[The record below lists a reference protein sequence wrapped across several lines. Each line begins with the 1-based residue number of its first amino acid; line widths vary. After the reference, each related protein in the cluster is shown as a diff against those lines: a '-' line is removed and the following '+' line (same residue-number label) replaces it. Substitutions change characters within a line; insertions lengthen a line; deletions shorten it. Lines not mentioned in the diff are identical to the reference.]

1 MIRSHVTKITKT
13 EGGEQSRSL
22 RRAGP
27 LAIDATR
34 SSVMKEGRTI
44 ALRPKEFEILDFLA
58 KHPGRIFSKEELFTR
73 VWGMDYL
80 GDDNTIMVHI
90 RRLRVKIEEDP
101 SNPQLIE
108 TLWGRGYRLNIS

>member
-1 MIRSHVTKITKT
+1 MIRSKGTNGMGT
-13 EGGEQSRSL
+13 EGGDQPLSL

-27 LAIDATR
+27 LAIDRTR
-34 SSVMKEGRTI
+34 SSVLKAGRTI